1 MFILR
6 VKILIAVILTILNVA
21 AMSHQQLLTDRYCLK
36 AIEHCL
42 LLYNG
47 FNDKNTKKETE
58 KISYDFHFIN
68 YFEDEDIKSKINP
81 YTSISDFFSAYSD
94 ILGKNDLY
102 NNIKNSI
109 ISDDN
114 IEEDTVTEI
123 WFKFIIIAKFIYKNI
138 ITILDNKITES
149 NKKRKKSEKEVKLHD
164 SCTYF
169 KKLYQTRTEEYEMIL
184 KHFKT
189 IYENEFKKKAPDGG
203 TGIHSPNAEEKK
215 EIIKTLKKY
224 ILNNMKNINT
234 EKYKDLLF
242 IEYRRKG
249 TNHENDKGF
258 DPFPTE
264 LFT

>member
-1 MFILR
+1 MFIFR

-21 AMSHQQLLTDRYCLK
+21 AMSHQKLLTDRYCLK

-47 FNDKNTKKETE
+47 FNDKNTKKKTGE
-58 KISYDFHFIN
+58 IGYDFNFIN

-81 YTSISDFFSAYSD
+81 YASISDFFSTYST
-94 ILGKNDLY
+94 ILEGNDLY
-102 NNIKNSI
+102 NDIKNTI

-114 IEEDTVTEI
+114 KEEDTVTEI
-123 WFKFIIIAKFIYKNI
+123 WFKFIIIAKYIYKNI

-169 KKLYQTRTEEYEMIL
+169 KKLYQTRIEEYEMIL

-189 IYENEFKKKAPDGG
+189 IYENEFKKKTPVGG
-203 TGIHSPNAEEKK
+203 ANTYNLSDEEKK

-224 ILNNMKNINT
+224 ILHNMKNINT

-264 LFT
+264 LFA